1 MQVRINL
8 RCHQGWFD
16 WVNEYNFQAGLQTW
30 PNLNSQQR
38 KSGWIEFSLSV
49 INTRTASLEKVD
61 NIRINN
67 LFQFKMEE
75 LNCVQPEFWS
85 KSIIFLLFVLTS
97 PRSKSITCWVGM
109 LGPGFGRRL
118 RPTRDYFGI
127 WADCVEEGVWA
138 PISHRPPTFLSLV
151 MLSFLILNSPFT
163 FHSSMG
169 LVKTSRGAGK
179 IGAVQWAGAA
189 HSWGSN
195 SFITNTRSE
204 RVQGTC
210 FTSSIASHSVSG
222 PLTIAASSGPTF

>member
-8 RCHQGWFD
+8 RCHQGCWFD

-49 INTRTASLEKVD
+49 INTRTASSEEVD
-61 NIRINN
+61 NIRINSLF
-67 LFQFKMEE
+67 LFQSKMEE

-97 PRSKSITCWVGM
+97 PRSKSITWVGCWVRVLEG
-109 LGPGFGRRL
+109 GFVLHETILASGQ
-118 RPTRDYFGI
+118 I
-127 WADCVEEGVWA
+127 ACVEGGVWA
-138 PISHRPPTFLSLV
+138 PISHRSPTFLSLV
-151 MLSFLILNSPFT
+151 ISSFLILNSPFT

-179 IGAVQWAGAA
+179 IGAV
-189 HSWGSN
+189 
-195 SFITNTRSE
+195 
-204 RVQGTC
+204 
-210 FTSSIASHSVSG
+210 
-222 PLTIAASSGPTF
+222 